1 MAKCPG
7 CGGELR
13 FDIKTQELLCD
24 NCGTHIDPYEYDSKE
39 KAADSAAFLPQNE
52 AEYINEKAGKKEQA
66 DDTFTVNV
74 FTCPD
79 CGGEIISTSNAAV
92 EFSRYCGSEVTLE
105 GRLSDMKRPE
115 LIMPF
120 KKDRDDLRKICAAK
134 MKKAIFAPKEMRDP
148 GAVDSFRGIYI
159 PYWTYNI
166 SRNGPAATTA
176 VKVYTKDSYQ
186 YTETYQVDFNT
197 EASYEGISFDASSSF
212 EDDIGDA
219 IAPFSSS
226 DMKPFTPSYISGFYA
241 DTADVPADTYE
252 RDALSF
258 AGDDIIEKLNEE
270 KEVKDVIVN
279 DQNVIFNRDDL
290 KSRSALFPVWFM
302 TYKKRDRIAYAVING
317 ETGKMSADMPID
329 PLKYV
334 LFSLLIALPVFLIM
348 DSAFML
354 TAPDTAVFSTILT
367 LAGMVTYVWEMKTVL
382 LKDSHTDDRGY
393 RSSVE
398 RDRQGKQ
405 TAASDNAA
413 DGKDNAAKK
422 KKQGKKKKNRQ
433 VTHVDED
440 HMRYK
445 KRWDFWDYI
454 FALVAAGV
462 VIFVVTLIG
471 RTWTLAAADIIAAV
485 MAWYWLSD
493 ANKKFDLL
501 IWVSLAMPLI
511 TVIILLADPI
521 YDSVYYTVTI
531 IQAITVFLQM
541 KGLIKEYNML
551 STRKLPQFNREGG
564 DNRA

>member
-1 MAKCPG
+1 MVY
-7 CGGELR
+7 
-13 FDIKTQELLCD
+13 DIQKK
-24 NCGTHIDPYEYDSKE
+24 GPYC
-39 KAADSAAFLPQNE
+39 
-52 AEYINEKAGKKEQA
+52 I
-66 DDTFTVNV
+66 
-74 FTCPD
+74 
-79 CGGEIISTSNAAV
+79 
-92 EFSRYCGSEVTLE
+92 
-105 GRLSDMKRPE
+105 
-115 LIMPF
+115 
-120 KKDRDDLRKICAAK
+120 
-134 MKKAIFAPKEMRDP
+134 
-148 GAVDSFRGIYI
+148 
-159 PYWTYNI
+159 W
-166 SRNGPAATTA
+166 
-176 VKVYTKDSYQ
+176 
-186 YTETYQVDFNT
+186 
-197 EASYEGISFDASSSF
+197 
-212 EDDIGDA
+212 
-219 IAPFSSS
+219 
-226 DMKPFTPSYISGFYA
+226 
-241 DTADVPADTYE
+241 
-252 RDALSF
+252 
-258 AGDDIIEKLNEE
+258 
-270 KEVKDVIVN
+270 
-279 DQNVIFNRDDL
+279 
-290 KSRSALFPVWFM
+290 
-302 TYKKRDRIAYAVING
+302 VING